1 MANKTEQMTPAE
13 YRMAMSQKHAKRYKQ
28 GSANELTKTIIQ
40 WMNWNGFVV
49 WRNNTMGVFDGAK
62 AAKQV
67 LVLVKSVLFTRKLPT
82 LQDIRSLIARNY
94 RKSHERKG
102 VADII
107 GYQKKTGRF
116 VSIEIKHGKD
126 SLSPEQKAFLEQA
139 GRNGGIAIVAKDMD
153 GFLSEI
159 NKFAC

>member
-1 MANKTEQMTPAE
+1 MTPAE

>member
-1 MANKTEQMTPAE
+1 
-13 YRMAMSQKHAKRYKQ
+13 
-28 GSANELTKTIIQ
+28 
-40 WMNWNGFVV
+40 MNWNGFVV

>member
-1 MANKTEQMTPAE
+1 MTPSE
-13 YRMAMSQKHAKRYKQ
+13 YRMAMSQKHAKRYRQ

-67 LVLVKSVLFTRKLPT
+67 LILVKSVLFTRKLPT